1 MSLPSRAMTIEGKEL
16 IEAVTSNGFSV
27 AVAAF
32 LLLRMEKEL
41 RALRKTIKRLRHC
54 QVCKFSEFDK
64 ESGEGKP

>member
-1 MSLPSRAMTIEGKEL
+1 MDENFFQ
-16 IEAVTSNGFSV
+16 AVASNGFPV

-41 RALRKTIKRLRHC
+41 RALRKAIERLRHC

-64 ESGEGKP
+64 ESGEGKQ

>member
-1 MSLPSRAMTIEGKEL
+1 MEGKEL

-41 RALRKTIKRLRHC
+41 RALRKAIERLRHC
-54 QVCKFSEFDK
+54 QVCKFSEFDE
-64 ESGEGKP
+64 ESGEGKL

>member
-1 MSLPSRAMTIEGKEL
+1 MEFKEL
-16 IEAVTSNGFSV
+16 FEAVAGNGFSV

-41 RALRKTIKRLRHC
+41 RALRMAIERLRHC
-54 QVCKFSEFDK
+54 QICKFSEFDS